1 MVRIEFRARDLRLC
15 YLIVV
20 GIDLFFLAANLGI
33 ISIPSPGDVVNRQL
47 DLKLESNLATW
58 YSSVQLFA
66 AGMIALVNARQKPFV
81 SKLRFLY
88 SGGWLFIALIL
99 VGISADEVC
108 QVHEQIA
115 TLYEGNRGP
124 LSPPAQLGAGDW
136 IPFLMPLIIGV
147 PLVMVLFF
155 SFFAADRKVSLALGV
170 AGVVCWIG
178 SIYAESI
185 EETSQRFGMS
195 RQLEGAIEEGLEI
208 LGATLLLMSF
218 VEFLISLKSTSPP
231 RAAASEACVDT
242 EAFER
247 GKKPSDELPDSHS

>member
-1 MVRIEFRARDLRLC
+1 MVRIEFRAKDLRLC
-15 YLIVV
+15 YLVV
-20 GIDLFFLAANLGI
+20 LGIDLFFLAANLGI
-33 ISIPSPGDVVNRQL
+33 ISIQSPGDILNRQL

-66 AGMIALVNARQKPFV
+66 AGMIAIVNARHNAFV

-88 SGGWLFIALIL
+88 SGGWLFIAFIF

-115 TLYEGNRGP
+115 TLYESNRGP
-124 LSPPAQLGAGDW
+124 FSPPAQLGAGDW

-147 PLVMVLFF
+147 PVVMILFF
-155 SFFAADRKVSLALGV
+155 AVFAAHRKLSLAFAV
-170 AGVVCWIG
+170 AGLVCWIG

-185 EETSQRFGMS
+185 EETSRQFGMS

-218 VEFLISLKSTSPP
+218 VEFLISLKSASPTP
-231 RAAASEACVDT
+231 PTATEPAADPEVEREGKASD
-242 EAFER
+242 
-247 GKKPSDELPDSHS
+247 SSPDSQV